1 MHTFSDFFKRGDFML
16 SFERQEQII
25 SCLQAGGCM
34 PVKALAAAI
43 FVSEATIR
51 RDVAELESR
60 GLVRR
65 VYGGV
70 MLSSYK
76 NEVVPVD
83 IRDSANSAE
92 KEQAARQAA
101 ALIGDNETVI
111 FDSSSTVR
119 RICKHIRGRKNLTV
133 ITNNLRVCNELK
145 DTEVTVYCT
154 GGVLKQ
160 RRECFMGSYAVE
172 FLASVQA
179 DSVFF
184 SCQGISEDGVISDSS
199 EEEVALR
206 RCMIA
211 RAKKQYFLCDSSKLG
226 VSRTFSL
233 CNAADLTAVICGEDY
248 SHNEE

>member
-1 MHTFSDFFKRGDFML
+1 ML
-16 SFERQEQII
+16 SFERQEQIL
-25 SCLQAGGCM
+25 SCLQARGC
-34 PVKALAAAI
+34 VSIKALAAVI
-43 FVSEATIR
+43 FFSEATIR

-70 MLSSYK
+70 MLSSYQ

-92 KEQAARQAA
+92 KEHAARQAA
-101 ALIGDNETVI
+101 AFIGDNETVI

-119 RICKHIRGRKNLTV
+119 RICKHILDRKNLTI

-154 GGVLKQ
+154 GGVLKP
-160 RRECFMGSYAVE
+160 RRECFMGSYAVD
-172 FLASVQA
+172 FLNSVQA

-184 SCQGISEDGVISDSS
+184 SCQGISEVGVISDSS
-199 EEEVALR
+199 KEEVALR
-206 RCMIA
+206 KCMIA

-233 CNAADLTAVICGEDY
+233 CNAADLTAVICGKDVKQ
-248 SHNEE
+248 NEER